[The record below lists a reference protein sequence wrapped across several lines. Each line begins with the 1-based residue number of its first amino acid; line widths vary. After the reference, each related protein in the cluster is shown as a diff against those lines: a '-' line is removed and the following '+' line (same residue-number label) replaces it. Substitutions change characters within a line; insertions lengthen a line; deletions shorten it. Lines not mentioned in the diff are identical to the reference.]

1 ATGVAFTRNPA
12 TGEKEF
18 YGEFLINAQGEDVVA
33 GIRTPE
39 PISRLK
45 ELMPEVYAQ
54 LEDIYQRL
62 EQHYKE
68 MQDIE
73 FTIQEGR
80 LYMLQTRTGKRTAQA
95 AIRIAVDMV
104 DEGLIDERTALKRVP
119 AGQLDQL
126 LHKQIDPKEKVDVLT
141 TGLPAS
147 PGAAVGRIVFTAD
160 DAEAWAA
167 RGEDVILVRRETSPE
182 DIGGMHAAGGIL
194 TARGGMTSRG
204 GVGRRPRRGCPR
216 WGPGGRGPGGDRG
229 GGGRWEGGGRGG
241 QGSGTRRAAT
251 ARGRAA
257 AAGGETPASRAAA
270 AAPLPGS
277 AARGVAAK
285 T

>member
-147 PGAAVGRIVFTAD
+147 PGAAVGRIGFTAD

-182 DIGGMHAAGGIL
+182 DIGGMHAAVGIL
-194 TARGGMTSRG
+194 TSRG
-204 GVGRRPRRGCPR
+204 GVTSPAAVVARGMGQCC
-216 WGPGGRGPGGDRG
+216 G
-229 GGGRWEGGGRGG
+229 GGAAEGAGE
-241 QGSGTRRAAT
+241 RR
-251 ARGRAA
+251 
-257 AAGGETPASRAAA
+257 
-270 AAPLPGS
+270 
-277 AARGVAAK
+277 
-285 T
+285 